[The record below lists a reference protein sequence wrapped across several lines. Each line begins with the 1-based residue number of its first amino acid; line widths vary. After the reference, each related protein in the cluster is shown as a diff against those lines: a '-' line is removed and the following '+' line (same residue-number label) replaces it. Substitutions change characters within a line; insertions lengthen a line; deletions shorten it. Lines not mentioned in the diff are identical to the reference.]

1 MIGAHNTVV
10 DLQGTWGRSG
20 LEGAGLTRMQKSM
33 YGLGVV
39 LLRYLWA
46 RTDQLAATQHW
57 GDQPRRSLGRIMWR
71 SMRWAETAFKLAS
84 LLNFL
89 LFLRFG
95 RYRWGH

>member
-57 GDQPRRSLGRIMWR
+57 GDQPRRSPGRIMWR